1 MTEKEVVKETLN
13 RLYII
18 RSTTSNPTREAE
30 WLEGVINCI
39 IGNEA
44 GAHVDVDLD
53 SIKNETHPAFEY
65 LALKP
70 YITDCPP
77 YFEGL
82 YP

>member
-1 MTEKEVVKETLN
+1 MTEKEVVKEALS

-18 RSTTSNPTREAE
+18 RSTTSSPTKEAE

-39 IGNEA
+39 TGNDA

-53 SIKNETHPAFEY
+53 SIKNETHPAFAY
-65 LALKP
+65 LALKL
-70 YITDCPP
+70 YNTDCPP